1 MGCINLIVGLIAK
14 YSRLADV
21 SPSVILSSVSLSS
34 FCVALLFYI
43 IYKERITLYHIVGM
57 LLIVL
62 CVTLVAISKSGP
74 DSYSKAD

>member
-74 DSYSKAD
+74 DSYSGAD